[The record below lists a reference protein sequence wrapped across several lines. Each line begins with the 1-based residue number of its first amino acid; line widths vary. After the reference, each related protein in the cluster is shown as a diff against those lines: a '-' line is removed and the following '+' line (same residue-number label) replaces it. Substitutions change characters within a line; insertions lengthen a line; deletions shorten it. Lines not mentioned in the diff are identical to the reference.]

1 MLLRISNHSKRI
13 AAILSQYRT
22 PRQIAFGAAIGLV
35 LGLIPKDN
43 LVFLSFV
50 VALALL
56 RVNQL
61 VGCIVACSLGL
72 LSGWLESIPHV
83 LGSMWLRQSI
93 VSATVQRLYEYP
105 LLPWTCIDN
114 TLVCGGLILGLVSI
128 PPTYLACWWSLTRAQ
143 DQRESHDLIQVANE
157 AFRYR
162 KSVLDQSTLRRDRP
176 TQELKLVSKED
187 LVHAGSREPS
197 GRPFAEAPL
206 ETDLKSGRAMVHVQA
221 EVFVP
226 TPSTSKLKMNFTHYD
241 DAAKL
246 RGSDRILKETVI
258 EVVRYRRPVS
268 LDNGGKQRTRI
279 PDPSII
285 PLSTGTNMAAAN
297 MPLAQS
303 IDGKNGRND
312 PSPKPVMGHMAARTI
327 DTGHSHFYPTNR
339 EESLKYLLSHINNVR
354 ESKRKPSGKSA

>member
-22 PRQIAFGAAIGLV
+22 PPQIAFGAALGVV

-43 LVFLSFV
+43 FVFLSLV

-61 VGCIVACSLGL
+61 VGCIVAGSLGL
-72 LSGWLESIPHV
+72 LSGWFEPITHV
-83 LGSMWLRQSI
+83 LGSMLLSQSI
-93 VSATVQRLYEYP
+93 AEATIQRLFEYP
-105 LLPWTCIDN
+105 LFAWTCIDN
-114 TLVCGGLILGLVSI
+114 TLVCGGLILGLMSI

-162 KSVLDQSTLRRDRP
+162 KSVLDQTALRRERP
-176 TQELKLVSKED
+176 TQELRLVSKED
-187 LVHAGSREPS
+187 LV
-197 GRPFAEAPL
+197 
-206 ETDLKSGRAMVHVQA
+206 QA
-221 EVFVP
+221 DVFVP
-226 TPSTSKLKMNFTHYD
+226 TPSSSKLKTKSSQNDETSKLH
-241 DAAKL
+241 
-246 RGSDRILKETVI
+246 GSDRILRETVI
-258 EVVRYRRPVS
+258 EIVRYRRPVS
-268 LDNGGKQRTRI
+268 LDSGGKQRTRI

-285 PLSTGTNMAAAN
+285 PLNTGTNMAAAN

-303 IDGKNGRND
+303 IDGKNGRGD
-312 PSPKPVMGHMAARTI
+312 PSPIPVMGHMAAVTV
-327 DTGHSHFYPTNR
+327 DTGHSNFYPNNR

-354 ESKRKPSGKSA
+354 ESNRKPSGKSA